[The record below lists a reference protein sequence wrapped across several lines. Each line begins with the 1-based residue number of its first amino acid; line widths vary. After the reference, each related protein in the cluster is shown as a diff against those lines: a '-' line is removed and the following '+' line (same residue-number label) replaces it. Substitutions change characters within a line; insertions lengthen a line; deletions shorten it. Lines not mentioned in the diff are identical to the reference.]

1 MQVEMEQQKAK
12 EAEERLSKARTTE
25 EARVAALEA
34 KLSELS
40 STVGNYDR
48 VKQQDQIAIQWVLF
62 FFLNDKKVWTELPNI
77 CCAAGQ
83 LPEMI
88 SSTVEQ
94 KKA

>member
-1 MQVEMEQQKAK
+1 MEQQKAK

-48 VKQQDQIAIQWVLF
+48 VKQQDQIAIQ
-62 FFLNDKKVWTELPNI
+62 
-77 CCAAGQ
+77 
-83 LPEMI
+83 
-88 SSTVEQ
+88 
-94 KKA
+94 